1 MKPDVILKGAEVLS
15 QKRFALKNY
24 TFELK
29 KKEGHYETQQREIY
43 EHGDAVAVL
52 LYNQEKRTVL
62 LTKQFRLA
70 SYLNGNENGYLIE
83 ACAGMLDKDTPEV
96 AVKKEIKE
104 ETGYEVS
111 KVQKVFEAF
120 TSPGAFTEK
129 IHFFVAEYAAE
140 NKVSEGG
147 GLMEEGEE
155 VEVLEME
162 FDRAYDLIASGG
174 IQDAKTLLLL
184 QYAKINGLF

>member
-15 QKRFALKNY
+15 DKRFALKNY
-24 TFELK
+24 AFELK
-29 KKEGHYETQQREIY
+29 KKDGHFETQHREIY

-52 LYNQEKRTVL
+52 LYNQQKKTVL

-70 SYLNGNENGYLIE
+70 SYLNGNESGYLIE
-83 ACAGMLDKDTPEV
+83 VCAGMLDKDTPEV
-96 AVKKEIKE
+96 AVKKEVRE

-111 KVQKVFEAF
+111 SVQKVFEAY

-129 IHFFVAEYAAE
+129 IHFYVAEYAAE

-147 GLMEEGEE
+147 GLIEEGEE

-162 FDRAYDLIASGG
+162 FDQAYNLIASGG
-174 IQDAKTLLLL
+174 IQDAKTMLLL
-184 QYAKINGLF
+184 QYAKINELF